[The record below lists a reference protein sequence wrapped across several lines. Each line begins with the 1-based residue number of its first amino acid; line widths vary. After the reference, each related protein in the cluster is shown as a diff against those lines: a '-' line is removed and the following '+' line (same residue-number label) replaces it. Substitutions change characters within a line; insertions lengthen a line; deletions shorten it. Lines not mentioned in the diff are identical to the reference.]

1 MSSGDPGERDL
12 AAEWSLEG
20 RVALVTGAGRGIGR
34 ACALELAALG
44 ARVLLVARTK
54 SELDDAEA
62 EIAYNGGRSATFAAD
77 LTREEEATA
86 AVAAAQRLGEA
97 TICVNAA
104 GTNRPGAAR
113 DYQLADWELL
123 FAVNVRATFLV
134 CRAFGDRLLE
144 TAMPGSIVN
153 ISSQMG
159 SVGYPGR
166 AAYCASKH
174 AVEGLTKALAV
185 EWAPQRIRVNAVA
198 PTFVDTPLT
207 RPMFEDAEFAAEVM
221 ARIPSGRLATPAD
234 VANAVRY
241 LACDASA
248 SVTGLSLKVDGG
260 WTAW

>member
-1 MSSGDPGERDL
+1 VSDPV
-12 AAEWSLEG
+12 EWSLEG

-44 ARVLLVARTK
+44 ARVLLVARTQA
-54 SELDDAEA
+54 ELDDTEA

-77 LTREEEATA
+77 LTVEEQAVA
-86 AVAAAQRLGEA
+86 AVAQAHRLGEA

-104 GTNRPGAAR
+104 GTNRPGPAR
-113 DYQLADWELL
+113 DYPLADWDAL

-134 CRAFGDRLLE
+134 CRSFGDRLLA
-144 TAMPGSIVN
+144 TAMPGSIIN

-185 EWAPQRIRVNAVA
+185 EWAPHGIRVNALA

-207 RPMFEDAEFAAEVM
+207 RPMFEDAEFAAEVL
-221 ARIPSGRLATPAD
+221 ARIPAGRLVTLAE

-241 LACDASA
+241 LACDAS
-248 SVTGLSLKVDGG
+248 SGTTGHSLKVDGG